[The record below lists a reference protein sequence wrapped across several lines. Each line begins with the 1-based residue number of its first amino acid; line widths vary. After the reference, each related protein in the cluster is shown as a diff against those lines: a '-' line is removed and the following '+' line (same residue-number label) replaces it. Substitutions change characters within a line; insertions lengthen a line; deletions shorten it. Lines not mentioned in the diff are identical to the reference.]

1 MTVAEMDDI
10 DEYARK
16 LAERTRARGRNL
28 RHKTAEPAPSKRSL
42 TADDLNCRCDGDTA
56 KKVSPPKRQCL
67 GDDKENADAESKR
80 VGTLRSSKESPSK
93 LVSKYTEDAEW
104 VAVPRHVLVGDDNAA
119 PRGLAALRR
128 KQDTSPD
135 FGSKECQQALSQ
147 AAALDEQ
154 KRAPRGLA
162 ALRRRQEVLP
172 EADTAPSSICGPK
185 SSTLAKIDKSKQPP
199 SSKELE
205 GNGLRASSQK
215 KNNWDPKVIASLE
228 AQGFMKSPSASKLS
242 YSFKP
247 NACHEA
253 PDNSDCP
260 AEVETHEGSSTVST
274 SPPLPPPLPSAI
286 TVVSTKKTAAK
297 VNMPNVTV
305 MHQQPHN
312 NPRQGGVPQR
322 PQAQQLGRDPSE
334 LSLQQRRA
342 LFEAA
347 VLAEQAE
354 QPCEA
359 PENLSVAQRKALF
372 EQQMKLSKAAAE
384 RSYPVMKQNKP
395 LEKLACNQ
403 AKITAAPSLCEAA
416 LEEPE
421 RHCSVAEA
429 RARLEAMTQQK
440 ERESTPEFQSFKTV
454 TLQSLVSN
462 NADLGQSPLC
472 TTSSIRSIT
481 PAQCSTMVPPT
492 AKRLEISEF
501 ETSEECEYKPR
512 VDSVSE
518 NSSDL
523 STSSESPITVQPA
536 ALNSTSEVEGVDE
549 SGLGESWEQTL
560 EEAEDAVG
568 KMLNTPC
575 DVAAYDKQYA
585 QVKALEEEIARQKAL
600 MENTVENGEEFSN
613 HHFEADKNGA
623 SPEKEHVTSA
633 LKKEV
638 SKNRLYPELPPMDWN
653 DVPTVTPPP
662 KPSRAPPPPED
673 DQPLVHTQSVYR
685 RKVCTPIRQ
694 AGQPAQPCQMQF
706 PSTAQSTNQLDIQAQ
721 IKALCREA
729 EAQSVVMAQASRAL
743 DVCRSTME
751 FLGSAEQVE
760 GERLL
765 LLATE
770 RRQACLAEVERLKT
784 RGGCGDDEV
793 VPERACLTLSQLQLP
808 LKREFL
814 AAQLEGILGEDVHYF
829 LCLVKHGAQVL
840 ASQMLSTTDN
850 AGTNALCFSN
860 HMTLRDLRADFGVQ
874 VQIYALQTKKET
886 LPHHRK
892 YRIGGKDGKHKL
904 TPKSSSK
911 GSVSKSTLSPATVCA
926 PSGSKVRTPSFGLV
940 GSVRLTVGNCRRSTF
955 NLEKV
960 PPNSPLEGTLL
971 VQLMLRPEHHHELR
985 GFLSM
990 FEEVGGFGA
999 WHRRWCVLAENRLS
1013 YWRYPEDEGSKEPV
1027 GRLELSQCTSPEAR
1041 LASRDVCARPHTI
1054 VLHINGKDHLL
1065 SADTREER
1073 QNWCSGLTSVLKSL
1087 RTWAGMGN
1095 N

>member
-1 MTVAEMDDI
+1 MDDI
-10 DEYARK
+10 EEYARK
-16 LAERTRARGRNL
+16 LAERTKARGKNL
-28 RHKTAEPAPSKRSL
+28 HHKTAEPTPPKRSL
-42 TADDLNCRCDGDTA
+42 TADELNYRCDDNE

-67 GDDKENADAESKR
+67 GDDKENADAQSKR
-80 VGTLRSSKESPSK
+80 VGALRSLKESPSK
-93 LVSKYTEDAEW
+93 LASKSAEDAEW
-104 VAVPRHVLVGDDNAA
+104 VALPRYALAGDDNEA

-128 KQDTSPD
+128 KRDVSPNL
-135 FGSKECQQALSQ
+135 GSKESCQALSQ
-147 AAALDEQ
+147 AVALDDER

-162 ALRRRQEVLP
+162 ALRRRQEVLL
-172 EADTAPSSICGPK
+172 EADIVPSSTCGSK
-185 SSTLAKIDKSKQPP
+185 STLAKIDKPKQP
-199 SSKELE
+199 
-205 GNGLRASSQK
+205 ASSNEVEVNRLHASPQK
-215 KNNWDPKVIASLE
+215 NNNWDPKVIASLE

-253 PDNSDCP
+253 PDNSDCLSG
-260 AEVETHEGSSTVST
+260 VETHEVSSTV
-274 SPPLPPPLPSAI
+274 SPPLPPPLPSAK
-286 TVVSTKKTAAK
+286 TVVSTKKTVAK
-297 VNMPNVTV
+297 VNMPSVTAV
-305 MHQQPHN
+305 HQQPLN
-312 NPRQGGVPQR
+312 NSRQGGLPQR
-322 PQAQQLGRDPSE
+322 AEAQQMVRDPSE
-334 LSLQQRRA
+334 LSLQQRKA

-347 VLAEQAE
+347 VVAEQA
-354 QPCEA
+354 QPPCEA

-384 RSYPVMKQNKP
+384 RSYPTVKQNKP
-395 LEKLACNQ
+395 LEKLASNR
-403 AKITAAPSLCEAA
+403 AKTSAAPSHCEATV
-416 LEEPE
+416 EEPE

-454 TLQSLVSN
+454 TLLSSVSN
-462 NADLGQSPLC
+462 NDCPGESPV
-472 TTSSIRSIT
+472 SSTGSVGSI
-481 PAQCSTMVPPT
+481 AHAHSSTMVQPT
-492 AKRLEISEF
+492 PKRVEMSVSDS
-501 ETSEECEYKPR
+501 SEECEYKPH
-512 VDSVSE
+512 VGIVSE
-518 NSSDL
+518 NNSDL
-523 STSSESPITVQPA
+523 STSSESPRTVHPA
-536 ALNSTSEVEGVDE
+536 ILSSTHEDEGMDE
-549 SGLGESWEQTL
+549 SGLGDSWEQTL
-560 EEAEDAVG
+560 EDVEGAAG
-568 KMLNTPC
+568 KMVRNPC
-575 DVAAYDKQYA
+575 DVAAYDKHYA
-585 QVKALEEEIARQKAL
+585 QVKALEEEIAKQKAL
-600 MENTVENGEEFSN
+600 MTESTTESREEFSN
-613 HHFEADKNGA
+613 HNFEVNKEGT
-623 SPEKEHVTSA
+623 SPEKERVVSSM
-633 LKKEV
+633 KKEV

-673 DQPLVHTQSVYR
+673 DQLLVHTQSVYR

-694 AGQPAQPCQMQF
+694 AEQPSKPCHMQL
-706 PSTAQSTNQLDIQAQ
+706 PSPVQLTNQLDIQGQ
-721 IKALCREA
+721 IRALCREA

-770 RRQACLAEVERLKT
+770 RRQACLAQVERLKT

-850 AGTNALCFSN
+850 AGTNALSFSN
-860 HMTLRDLRADFGVQ
+860 HMTLRDLRADFSVK

-892 YRIGGKDGKHKL
+892 YRIGGKDGKHKS

-911 GSVSKSTLSPATVCA
+911 GSISKSTLSPATVCP
-926 PSGSKVRTPSFGLV
+926 PSGSHVRTPSFGLV

-1027 GRLELSQCTSPEAR
+1027 GQLELSQCTSPEAR
-1041 LASRDVCARPHTI
+1041 LASRDLCARPHTI
-1054 VLHINGKDHLL
+1054 VLHISGKDHLL

-1073 QNWCSGLTSVLKSL
+1073 QSWCSYLTSVLKSL

>member
-1 MTVAEMDDI
+1 MDDI

-42 TADDLNCRCDGDTA
+42 TADDLNCRCDGDTE

-67 GDDKENADAESKR
+67 GDDKENGDAESKR
-80 VGTLRSSKESPSK
+80 VGTLRSLKQSPSA
-93 LVSKYTEDAEW
+93 LASKCTDDAEW

-119 PRGLAALRR
+119 PRGLAVLRR
-128 KQDTSPD
+128 KHDTSPN
-135 FGSKECQQALSQ
+135 FSSKERQQAFSQ

-162 ALRRRQEVLP
+162 ALRRRQEVLLD
-172 EADTAPSSICGPK
+172 ADMAPSSTCGPK

-199 SSKELE
+199 SCKDLE
-205 GNGLRASSQK
+205 VNGLHASSQ

-242 YSFKP
+242 YAFKP
-247 NACHEA
+247 NAYCEA
-253 PDNSDCP
+253 PGNSDCP
-260 AEVETHEGSSTVST
+260 AEVETNEGSSTVSA

-286 TVVSTKKTAAK
+286 TVVSTKKTSEKAN
-297 VNMPNVTV
+297 VPNVTV
-305 MHQQPHN
+305 IHQKPPN
-312 NPRQGGVPQR
+312 NPRQGGVPQKS
-322 PQAQQLGRDPSE
+322 QAQQLGRDPSE

-347 VLAEQAE
+347 VVAEQAE

-384 RSYPVMKQNKP
+384 RSYPVVKQSKP
-395 LEKLACNQ
+395 LEKHVCNQ
-403 AKITAAPSLCEAA
+403 AKTSAAPSHCEAT

-421 RHCSVAEA
+421 RHCRVAEA

-440 ERESTPEFQSFKTV
+440 ERELTPEFQSFKIV
-454 TLQSLVSN
+454 TLQSSVSN
-462 NADLGQSPLC
+462 NAGLGQSPLC
-472 TTSSIRSIT
+472 TTGSISSIT
-481 PAQCSTMVPPT
+481 HAQCSTMVPST
-492 AKRLEISEF
+492 VKRVETSESD
-501 ETSEECEYKPR
+501 TSEECEYKPR

-536 ALNSTSEVEGVDE
+536 TLNSANEVEGMDE

-560 EEAEDAVG
+560 EEAEGAAG
-568 KMLNTPC
+568 KMPNTPC
-575 DVAAYDKQYA
+575 DVAAYDMHHA
-585 QVKALEEEIARQKAL
+585 QVKALEEEIVREKAL
-600 MENTVENGEEFSN
+600 MMENTVESREEFSN
-613 HHFEADKNGA
+613 HHFEGLKNDA
-623 SPEKEHVTSA
+623 SPEKEHVMGA

-653 DVPTVTPPP
+653 NVPTVTPPP
-662 KPSRAPPPPED
+662 KPSRAPLPPEE
-673 DQPLVHTQSVYR
+673 DQLLVHTQSVYR

-694 AGQPAQPCQMQF
+694 AGQPAKPCQMQF
-706 PSTAQSTNQLDIQAQ
+706 PSPAQSTNQLDIQAQ
-721 IKALCREA
+721 IKALSREA
-729 EAQSVVMAQASRAL
+729 EGQSVVMAQASRAL
-743 DVCRSTME
+743 DVCHSTMQ

-793 VPERACLTLSQLQLP
+793 VQERACLTLSQLQLP

-860 HMTLRDLRADFGVQ
+860 HMTLRDLRADFAVQ

-886 LPHHRK
+886 LSHHRK

-940 GSVRLTVGNCRRSTF
+940 GSVRFTVGNCRRSTF

-1041 LASRDVCARPHTI
+1041 LASRDICARPHTI

>member
-1 MTVAEMDDI
+1 MILKNMPGNSQNAPRPG
-10 DEYARK
+10 ARTFITK
-16 LAERTRARGRNL
+16 PPNQL
-28 RHKTAEPAPSKRSL
+28 PPKRSL
-42 TADDLNCRCDGDTA
+42 TADDLNDRCDGDTE

-67 GDDKENADAESKR
+67 GDDKENADAQSKR
-80 VGTLRSSKESPSK
+80 VGTLRCSKESPSK
-93 LVSKYTEDAEW
+93 LASKSAEDAEW
-104 VAVPRHVLVGDDNAA
+104 VAIPRYALVKDDNEA

-128 KQDTSPD
+128 KRDISPN
-135 FGSKECQQALSQ
+135 FGSKESFQAPSQ
-147 AAALDEQ
+147 AVALDDER
-154 KRAPRGLA
+154 KKAPRGLA
-162 ALRRRQEVLP
+162 ALRRRQEVLL
-172 EADTAPSSICGPK
+172 EADIVPSSTCGSK
-185 SSTLAKIDKSKQPP
+185 STLAKMDKPKQP
-199 SSKELE
+199 
-205 GNGLRASSQK
+205 ASSNEVEVNSLHASPQK
-215 KNNWDPKVIASLE
+215 NNNWDPKE

-253 PDNSDCP
+253 PENSDGP
-260 AEVETHEGSSTVST
+260 SGVETNEVSSTVSV
-274 SPPLPPPLPSAI
+274 PLPPPLPSAK
-286 TVVSTKKTAAK
+286 TVVNTKKTAAK
-297 VNMPNVTV
+297 VNRPNVTAV
-305 MHQQPHN
+305 HQQPLN
-312 NPRQGGVPQR
+312 NTRQGGLPQR
-322 PQAQQLGRDPSE
+322 ADAQQMGRDPSE
-334 LSLQQRRA
+334 LSLQQRKA

-347 VLAEQAE
+347 VVAEQAQ

-359 PENLSVAQRKALF
+359 PENLSVAQRMALF

-384 RSYPVMKQNKP
+384 RSYPTVKQNKP
-395 LEKLACNQ
+395 LEKLTSNQ
-403 AKITAAPSLCEAA
+403 AKTSVAPSHCEATV
-416 LEEPE
+416 EKPE

-454 TLQSLVSN
+454 TLLSSVSN
-462 NADLGQSPLC
+462 NACPGESPV
-472 TTSSIRSIT
+472 SSSGSVGSIT
-481 PAQCSTMVPPT
+481 HAHFSTVVQPT
-492 AKRLEISEF
+492 PKRVEMSV
-501 ETSEECEYKPR
+501 SDSSKECEYKPHA
-512 VDSVSE
+512 DSVSE

-523 STSSESPITVQPA
+523 STSSESPRTVHPA
-536 ALNSTSEVEGVDE
+536 VLSSTHEDAGMDE
-549 SGLGESWEQTL
+549 SGLGDSWEQTL
-560 EEAEDAVG
+560 DDVEGAAG
-568 KMLNTPC
+568 KMVKNPC
-575 DVAAYDKQYA
+575 DVAAYDKHYA
-585 QVKALEEEIARQKAL
+585 QVKALEEEIAKQKAL
-600 MENTVENGEEFSN
+600 MTEHTTESQEEFSN
-613 HHFEADKNGA
+613 HNLEVNKEGT
-623 SPEKEHVTSA
+623 SPKKEHVVGS

-694 AGQPAQPCQMQF
+694 AEQPAKPCQMQL
-706 PSTAQSTNQLDIQAQ
+706 PSPVQLTNQMDIQGQ
-721 IKALCREA
+721 IRALCREA

-784 RGGCGDDEV
+784 RGGCGDNEV

-850 AGTNALCFSN
+850 AGTNALSFSN
-860 HMTLRDLRADFGVQ
+860 HMTLRDLRADFSVK
-874 VQIYALQTKKET
+874 VQIYAL
-886 LPHHRK
+886 
-892 YRIGGKDGKHKL
+892 YRIGGKDGKHKS

-911 GSVSKSTLSPATVCA
+911 GSVGKSTLSPATVCP
-926 PSGSKVRTPSFGLV
+926 PSGSHVRTPSFGLV
-940 GSVRLTVGNCRRSTF
+940 GSVQLTVGNCRRSTF

-1041 LASRDVCARPHTI
+1041 LASRDLCARPHTI
-1054 VLHINGKDHLL
+1054 VLHISGKDHLL

-1073 QNWCSGLTSVLKSL
+1073 QSWCSYLTSVLKSL

>member
-1 MTVAEMDDI
+1 MDDI

-28 RHKTAEPAPSKRSL
+28 HHKKAEPTPPKRSL
-42 TADDLNCRCDGDTA
+42 TADDLSDQCGGDTE
-56 KKVSPPKRQCL
+56 KKASPPKRQCL
-67 GDDKENADAESKR
+67 GDDKENADTLSMR
-80 VGTLRSSKESPSK
+80 VGRLQSLKESSSTLASK
-93 LVSKYTEDAEW
+93 STEDAEW
-104 VAVPRHVLVGDDNAA
+104 VALPRHALVGDDTET

-128 KQDTSPD
+128 KHVTSPN
-135 FGSKECQQALSQ
+135 FGSKESRQVLSQ
-147 AAALDEQ
+147 AAALDEEN

-162 ALRRRQEVLP
+162 ALRRRQEDLF
-172 EADTAPSSICGPK
+172 EADVVPSCQPK
-185 SSTLAKIDKSKQPP
+185 SPLAKIEKPKQPA
-199 SSKELE
+199 SRNEIE
-205 GNGLRASSQK
+205 GNSLQSKPQK
-215 KNNWDPKVIASLE
+215 NNNWDPKVIASLE

-247 NACHEA
+247 HGCHDP
-253 PDNSDCP
+253 PDNSDCLI
-260 AEVETHEGSSTVST
+260 EVRTHEGSCTV
-274 SPPLPPPLPSAI
+274 SPPLPPPLPSAK
-286 TVVSTKKTAAK
+286 TAVSTTNTGVK
-297 VNMPNVTV
+297 VNKPNVTAT
-305 MHQQPHN
+305 QQKPAN
-312 NPRQGGVPQR
+312 NFSQGGLPQR
-322 PQAQQLGRDPSE
+322 PQAQHMGRDPSE
-334 LSLQQRRA
+334 LSLQQRKA
-342 LFEAA
+342 LFEAT
-347 VLAEQAE
+347 VVAEQAQ

-384 RSYPVMKQNKP
+384 RSYPMAKRNNP
-395 LEKLACNQ
+395 LENFVSNQ
-403 AKITAAPSLCEAA
+403 AKASAAPNHCETG
-416 LEEPE
+416 LEEPQ

-429 RARLEAMTQQK
+429 RARLQAMAQQK
-440 ERESTPEFQSFKTV
+440 EQELTPEFQSFKTV
-454 TLQSLVSN
+454 TLLSSVSN
-462 NADLGQSPLC
+462 NACHVDSPV
-472 TTSSIRSIT
+472 SSTGSIGSIT
-481 PAQCSTMVPPT
+481 HAHFSTTVHPR
-492 AKRLEISEF
+492 AKCVEISV
-501 ETSEECEYKPR
+501 SDSPAECECKHR
-512 VDSVSE
+512 ADSASE
-518 NSSDL
+518 SNSDF
-523 STSSESPITVQPA
+523 STSSESPRALQPA
-536 ALNSTSEVEGVDE
+536 VLDSTNEGECVDE
-549 SGLGESWEQTL
+549 SGLGDSWEQTL
-560 EEAEDAVG
+560 EDAQGAVEE
-568 KMLNTPC
+568 MLTNPC
-575 DVAAYDKQYA
+575 DVAAYEKQYDR
-585 QVKALEEEIARQKAL
+585 VKALEEEIAKQKAL
-600 MENTVENGEEFSN
+600 MMENGIESKEKFSN
-613 HHFEADKNGA
+613 HHITVNENDA
-623 SPEKEHVTSA
+623 SSEKGPAVGS

-638 SKNRLYPELPPMDWN
+638 SKNRLYPELPPMDLN
-653 DVPTVTPPP
+653 NVPMVTPPP
-662 KPSRAPPPPED
+662 KPSRAPQPPED

-694 AGQPAQPCQMQF
+694 LEQPAKSCQMQF
-706 PSTAQSTNQLDIQAQ
+706 PSPVHSTSMLDIQGQ
-721 IKALCREA
+721 IRALCREA
-729 EAQSVVMAQASRAL
+729 EAQSVVMTQASRAL

-860 HMTLRDLRADFGVQ
+860 HMTLRDLRADFSVK

-904 TPKSSSK
+904 TPKSSGK
-911 GSVSKSTLSPATVCA
+911 GSVSKSTLSPATVCP
-926 PSGSKVRTPSFGLV
+926 PSGSHVRTPSFGLV
-940 GSVRLTVGNCRRSTF
+940 GSVRLTVGNCHRSTF

-971 VQLMLRPEHHHELR
+971 LQLMLRPEYHHELR

-1013 YWRYPEDEGSKEPV
+1013 YWRYPEDEGNKEPV
-1027 GRLELSQCTSPEAR
+1027 GQLELNQCTSPEAR
-1041 LASRDVCARPHTI
+1041 LASRDLCARPHTI

-1073 QNWCSGLTSVLKSL
+1073 QRWCSSLTSVLKSL